1 MLQCFLSWSLL
12 ACLFK
17 STFRGGFA
25 IVEARKVFMSS
36 SASAVRKKD
45 GSVLDFYC
53 TKSLY
58 GGTLAS
64 LWQIW
69 IHCVSKR
76 LDSESLTS
84 QYGFATYADCS
95 VSAGD
100 ALCLIQME
108 LQNEEHKT
116 RVADYPCL
124 SKLNSI
130 PHVDWKIRSKSDR
143 KSTRWSFHQSRPDR
157 LKS

>member
-1 MLQCFLSWSLL
+1 MFLELKL

-25 IVEARKVFMSS
+25 ILEARKVFMSS

-53 TKSLY
+53 TKSLH

-64 LWQIW
+64 
-69 IHCVSKR
+69 
-76 LDSESLTS
+76 
-84 QYGFATYADCS
+84 
-95 VSAGD
+95 D

-130 PHVDWKIRSKSDR
+130 PHVD
-143 KSTRWSFHQSRPDR
+143 
-157 LKS
+157 

>member
-1 MLQCFLSWSLL
+1 
-12 ACLFK
+12 
-17 STFRGGFA
+17 
-25 IVEARKVFMSS
+25 MSS

-64 LWQIW
+64 LGQIW

-116 RVADYPCL
+116 RVAE
-124 SKLNSI
+124 NSI
-130 PHVDWKIRSKSDR
+130 
-143 KSTRWSFHQSRPDR
+143 QSRM
-157 LKS
+157 LIEKSGRNPTENQRDEAFISQDPTG